1 MAANLPSYPSDS
13 RAPSRDGELLLAA
26 EQDLSIAIHRLQDRA
41 RSSFH
46 QVLGSGLPFSLIFWM
61 RQVLSVDAVEQIFDV
76 VVSYLNFTSSLF
88 ATPLLVTSTG
98 LLTLPN
104 YGRGMFCVDFRVF
117 CPNIP

>member
-1 MAANLPSYPSDS
+1 M
-13 RAPSRDGELLLAA
+13 
-26 EQDLSIAIHRLQDRA
+26 
-41 RSSFH
+41 
-46 QVLGSGLPFSLIFWM
+46 
-61 RQVLSVDAVEQIFDV
+61 LSVDAVEQIFDV

-117 CPNIP
+117 CPNIPYWKNNLAEPVAACLHRFRQGLINSKTRGDVTRLQSDIALSANPSGSQEYEL